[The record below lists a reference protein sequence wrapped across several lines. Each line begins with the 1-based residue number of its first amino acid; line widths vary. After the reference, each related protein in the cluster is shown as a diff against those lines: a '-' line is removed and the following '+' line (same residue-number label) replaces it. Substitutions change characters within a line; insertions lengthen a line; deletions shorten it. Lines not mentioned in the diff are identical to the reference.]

1 MKKTIALLLVLT
13 LFRGFGGTAF
23 AGEVNISTT
32 VPDAHTVTVKC
43 DGGWIVADQVTCGN
57 QVRVERQKV

>member
-1 MKKTIALLLVLT
+1 MIEKTIALLLVLT

-43 DGGWIVADQVTCGN
+43 DGGRIVAD
-57 QVRVERQKV
+57 